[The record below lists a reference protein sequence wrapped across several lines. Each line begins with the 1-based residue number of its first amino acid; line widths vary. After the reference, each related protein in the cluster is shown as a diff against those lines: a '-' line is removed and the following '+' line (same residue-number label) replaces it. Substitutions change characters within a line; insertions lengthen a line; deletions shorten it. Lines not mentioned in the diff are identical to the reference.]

1 MTTTWKILDAVRVTS
16 NGLIK
21 KLVYKCEVQLEDI
34 VCGKKGKI
42 ILQENYPNSNF
53 IPFQDLTEEILLEWV
68 KTSLGTEQVTITEI
82 TLQDK
87 VSTIYTSEKIKPTQK
102 GLPWSL

>member
-1 MTTTWKILDAVRVTS
+1 MTTTWQIIDAVRVTS

-21 KLVYKCEVQLEDI
+21 KIFYKYKVQLEDI
-34 VCGKKGKI
+34 ICEKKGKI
-42 ILQENYPNSNF
+42 ILQENLPNPNF

-68 KTSLGTEQVTITEI
+68 KTSLGTEQVTNIEL

-87 VSTIYTSEKIKPTQK
+87 ALTLQTSEKIKATQK

>member
-1 MTTTWKILDAVRVTS
+1 MTTTWQILDAVRLTS
-16 NGLIK
+16 NGLVK

-34 VCGKKGKI
+34 IGEKKGKI
-42 ILQENYPNSNF
+42 ILQESYPNPNF

-68 KTSLGTEQVTITEI
+68 KTSLGTEQVTIIEI

-87 VSTIYTSEKIKPTQK
+87 VSTLYSSEKIKKTQK

>member
-1 MTTTWKILDAVRVTS
+1 MTTTWQILDAVRVTS

-34 VCGKKGKI
+34 VCRKKGRI
-42 ILQENYPNSNF
+42 ILQENYPNPNF

-68 KTSLGTEQVTITEI
+68 KTSLGTEQVTIIEI

-87 VSTIYTSEKIKPTQK
+87 VSTIYLSEKIEATQK
-102 GLPWSL
+102 GLPWSV